1 MYQYWDV
8 VIGFMTHG
16 DKVTIGRVEA
26 DSELLACELAMFRF
40 HKFFQLIDPCDRAF
54 VIEAKCIG

>member
-8 VIGFMTHG
+8 VIGFKTHG
-16 DKVTIGRVEA
+16 DTLTIGRVEA
-26 DSELLACELAMFRF
+26 NTELMACELAMARF
-40 HKFFQLIDPCDRAF
+40 HKFFQLIDPMDVAF